1 MINNL
6 LNCKM
11 DLLEKYGYQPDLE
24 KVSKTIEAI
33 STNMSLFQNAE
44 VYRTCFSVMD
54 ITSLN
59 MNDTLR
65 TIAGFVEKVNALR
78 SAFPAYPLPASICV
92 YPDMIPVV
100 VEKRLNPELHAT
112 AVGAC
117 FPASHTFLEVKLL
130 ECRMAVES
138 GADEIDVVIPHSLLR
153 DGRYEAVE
161 DELRRIRSTVDNA
174 APGRSITLKVI
185 LETGTIVEAETIAR
199 ASFIAMESGA
209 DFIKT
214 STGKNGV
221 GATPSAVFVMCEC
234 IKRFYEVT
242 GRKVGI
248 KPAGGMS
255 TVSDALS
262 YYSIIH
268 TLLGKDWLDK
278 SLFRLGVSRMANS
291 LLSALE
297 EKNVVFF

>member
-1 MINNL
+1 
-6 LNCKM
+6 M
-11 DLLEKYGYQPDLE
+11 DLLEKYGYQPDME
-24 KVSKTIEAI
+24 KISKTIEAI
-33 STNMSLFQNAE
+33 SANMSLFQNAD
-44 VYRTCFSVMD
+44 VYKTCLSVMD

-59 MNDTLR
+59 MNDTSR
-65 TIAGFVEKVNALR
+65 TIAEFVGKVNALR
-78 SAFPAYPLPASICV
+78 EAYPDYPLPASICV

-100 VEKRLNPELHAT
+100 VEKRLNTELHAT

-117 FPASHTFLEVKLL
+117 FPASHTFIEVKLL

-153 DGRYEAVE
+153 DGRYDAVS
-161 DELRRIRSTVDNA
+161 DELRQIRNTVDNA
-174 APGRSITLKVI
+174 VQGRRIILKVI
-185 LETGTIVEAETIAR
+185 LETGTIVEPETIAR

-221 GATPSAVFVMCEC
+221 GATPSAVFIMCEC
-234 IKRFYEVT
+234 IRRYYEVT
-242 GRKVGI
+242 GRRVGI
-248 KPAGGMS
+248 KPAGGIS

-268 TLLGKDWLDK
+268 TLLGYEWLDK

-297 EKNVVFF
+297 GKNVVFF